1 MRKVSDIS
9 SLDSIFT
16 RAMVL
21 QQKTQMP
28 VHFEITASTH
38 DSLQAHIANAGLSLS
53 DFLFK
58 SRLTRSEHI
67 STRQYAGI
75 LKKWVPK
82 IGLDSAIYAAHS
94 MRGTKSCLIYKCT
107 KNLRAVQLLLGHTKL
122 ESTVKHLD
130 IEVEGALE
138 IAEKMEI

>member
-1 MRKVSDIS
+1 
-9 SLDSIFT
+9 
-16 RAMVL
+16 MVL

-75 LKKWVPK
+75 LTPSQVATTITIHGATTNKFPGMKRIRTLK
-82 IGLDSAIYAAHS
+82 D
-94 MRGTKSCLIYKCT
+94 
-107 KNLRAVQLLLGHTKL
+107 
-122 ESTVKHLD
+122 
-130 IEVEGALE
+130 VEGMLRE
-138 IAEKMEI
+138 VGGEYNF